1 MISLDECP
9 CSGRTLDKLLAPT
22 VLMQLASE
30 DLHGYEI
37 TQRLANS
44 PLLGGRKPDNT
55 GVYRLLH
62 DLESRELV
70 TAGWETEGG
79 GPAKRRYAITPDGWR
94 CLEQWHA
101 TLGEYVQA
109 VGKLQNTLGT
119 VLTGRSTSG
128 AGSIGR
134 TGA

>member
-22 VLMQLASE
+22 VLTQLATE

-37 TQRLANS
+37 TQRLADS
-44 PLLGGRKPDNT
+44 PLLGGKKPDNT

-62 DLESRELV
+62 DLEARSLV

-79 GPAKRRYAITPDGWR
+79 GPAKRRYAITPDGR
-94 CLEQWHA
+94 QCLQQW
-101 TLGEYVQA
+101 
-109 VGKLQNTLGT
+109 GT
-119 VLTGRSTSG
+119 TLTGYVKAVQQLLDTVNEATKEREV
-128 AGSIGR
+128 
-134 TGA
+134 